1 MSDAIIEAYTGN
13 VGSGKTYHAV
23 MRAYAHLLAG
33 GHVYGNVKLNKEAIE
48 LAAAADGYEIDFDKQ
63 VHHLENS
70 QIAKYPRHITA
81 GDGDLNVLLLV
92 DEAHLYFNARNW
104 KETSEEILTMNTQTR
119 KLFVHIICLTQ
130 HIDNLDSQFRRLLQF
145 DWFHVDLAKVY
156 FPVLRF
162 QLGIPITQRV
172 CFDPQNRKVKHGVWH
187 EMRSGKFYKMYVST
201 ALLVDIAVGKS
212 LGRIK
217 PRKLAWRIVWRAKLQ
232 MLGLSPRV
240 AAWWVN

>member
-1 MSDAIIEAYTGN
+1 MADAIIEAYTGN
-13 VGSGKTYHAV
+13 VGGGKTYHAV

-33 GHVYGNVKLNKEAIE
+33 GHVYGNVKLNKEAVE
-48 LAAAADGYEIDFDKQ
+48 LAAAADGYEIDFDRQ

-119 KLFVHIICLTQ
+119 KLHVHIICLTQ

-162 QLGIPITQRV
+162 QLKVPITQRV
-172 CFDPQNRKVKHGVWH
+172 CFDPQNRKIRHGVWH
-187 EMRSGKFYKMYVST
+187 ELRSARYYKMYEST
-201 ALLVDIAVGKS
+201 ALLVDIAVGNS
-212 LGRIK
+212 LGRVK
-217 PRKLAWRIVWRAKLQ
+217 PRKLPWRKVWIARCA
-232 MLGLSPRV
+232 MLGFSRSFSEWLF
-240 AAWWVN
+240 N